1 MVILITGASHTGK
14 TVLAQRMLEKYQY
27 PYLSVDH
34 LKMGLIRSGNTK
46 LTPKDDDKLTEYLWP
61 IVREDLRH
69 PLPDFVTKADFDW
82 AVEEAARKKKTDFS
96 KAEFLTYDE
105 VCAFNACM

>member
-1 MVILITGASHTGK
+1 MMTNLRSTYGLLSGKISVI
-14 TVLAQRMLEKYQY
+14 R
-27 PYLSVDH
+27 
-34 LKMGLIRSGNTK
+34 
-46 LTPKDDDKLTEYLWP
+46 
-61 IVREDLRH
+61 
-69 PLPDFVTKADFDW
+69 LPDFVTKADFDW